1 MKHPKFLVD
10 YEKVFFPDIL
20 HFLIHKMHR
29 IRGST
34 RGQPTLFVS
43 CPDNKQAEKNKIVTI
58 KTTKTMRTII
68 ASILLMM
75 LGVVSWAQNATING
89 SYCSSA
95 PACPMYV
102 CQGSSTTITAGVTSG
117 TIDSLKLRERYS
129 DNGGSTWSTWSLI
142 GTSTTTTVPSGGSAV
157 SGRIYQYWL
166 RVYQSGSERWAFA
179 EMYVNAAPTA
189 TLVSNYTACC
199 QGTNVT
205 FNAAAGGTTYDF
217 KVNGT
222 TVQSSASSSYQTSTL
237 VTGDV
242 VTVTI
247 TNSGGCSAT
256 SAGITM
262 TVWPTPQA
270 TTVTGNPIGC
280 VGSNGTV
287 TITGLTGTGPW
298 NLEVWNTS
306 GGVPSSLYYSAGS
319 VGTTNTTI
327 NVPIPAV
334 GLTNMYLRVTDSHG
348 CSNQ

>member
-75 LGVVSWAQNATING
+75 LSIVTFSQNATING
-89 SYCSSA
+89 NYCISASS
-95 PACPMYV
+95 CPIQI
-102 CQGSSTTITAGVTSG
+102 CGNSTTNLTAGITPAG
-117 TIDSLKLRERYS
+117 TIDSVKWFERIHDGNNWGSWTPIGTASTQTVPVGELATVGHVYRYS
-129 DNGGSTWSTWSLI
+129 L
-142 GTSTTTTVPSGGSAV
+142 V
-157 SGRIYQYWL
+157 
-166 RVYQSGSERWAFA
+166 VYQGGTPYSTLA

-189 TLVSNYTACC
+189 TLISNYTACC
-199 QGTNVT
+199 QGTSVT
-205 FNAAAGGTTYDF
+205 FNAAAGGTNYDF